1 MNKPS
6 TCLLRMIVSIRNT
19 LDEISNGKTIP
30 YEERQRLE
38 RLDRLFTSSLFY
50 LLIDEVVQ
58 LKN

>member
-6 TCLLRMIVSIRNT
+6 TCLLRMIVTIRNT

-38 RLDRLFTSSLFY
+38 PLDRLFTSSLFY

-58 LKN
+58 

>member
-1 MNKPS
+1 
-6 TCLLRMIVSIRNT
+6 MIVSIRNT

-38 RLDRLFTSSLFY
+38 LLDRLFTSSLFY

-58 LKN
+58 

>member
-6 TCLLRMIVSIRNT
+6 TCLLRMIVTMRNI
-19 LDEISNGKTIP
+19 LDEISNGKTIS

-38 RLDRLFTSSLFY
+38 ILDRLFTCSLFH

-58 LKN
+58 

>member
-6 TCLLRMIVSIRNT
+6 TCLFRMIVSIRNT

-38 RLDRLFTSSLFY
+38 LLDRLFTSSLFY

-58 LKN
+58 

>member
-38 RLDRLFTSSLFY
+38 LLDRLFTSSLFY

-58 LKN
+58 